1 MPERLECGWLLVR
14 SPHFYNHGNKHNTR
28 NSKYSSILRSLRT
41 LRMIRKDLITFLLP
55 MNKKQTKQLINL
67 EFEKERTIW
76 KSRGYWGM
84 KKVKDNSIKRLNKL
98 EERILTSLFKPN
110 MK

>member
-1 MPERLECGWLLVR
+1 
-14 SPHFYNHGNKHNTR
+14 
-28 NSKYSSILRSLRT
+28 
-41 LRMIRKDLITFLLP
+41 